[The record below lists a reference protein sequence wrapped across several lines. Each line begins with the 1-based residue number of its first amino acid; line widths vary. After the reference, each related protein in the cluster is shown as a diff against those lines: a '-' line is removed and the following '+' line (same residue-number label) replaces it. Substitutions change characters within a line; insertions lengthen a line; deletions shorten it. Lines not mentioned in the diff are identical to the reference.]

1 MIAGV
6 LLNECIWT
14 GLAKM
19 SSRMSHLG
27 VLAKWT
33 CKYTWSLVSGVMSR
47 TRSQITI
54 VVWLLSCNSQF
65 FLVT

>member
-1 MIAGV
+1 VIAGV
-6 LLNECIWT
+6 LLNECTWT

-54 VVWLLSCNSQF
+54 VVWCYLATANF